1 MPIILY
7 ATTPKDGLPA
17 IEWHKD
23 SLIDEDEESGKQDC
37 AMRGTDRAGNKYTGM
52 ARFRG
57 GEIED
62 GYVWDIELV

>member
-1 MPIILY
+1 MPITFY
-7 ATTPKDGLPA
+7 ATTPKDGFPA

-23 SLIDEDEESGKQDC
+23 SIIDDDQESGKQDY
-37 AMRGTDRAGNKYTGM
+37 AMRGTDKAGNKYTGV
-52 ARFRG
+52 ATFRN